1 MDTFFLRAFIT
12 NGFPYS
18 TTMKPLPMNQANQPH
33 YKIDLLPCYPFPLTK
48 SGHGERSS
56 AQKKER
62 RQERVT
68 LFERLDWC
76 AARIRDRA
84 GSPFMEHQ
92 PLSFSPQNMNTPSLS
107 TLTLAVSLAVPAA
120 CGVVLLILVL

>member
-18 TTMKPLPMNQANQPH
+18 TTMKPLNPNQENHFNP
-33 YKIDLLPCYPFPLTK
+33 LPCYPFPLILG
-48 SGHGERSS
+48 GHGERSS

-107 TLTLAVSLAVPAA
+107 TLALAVSLAVPAA
-120 CGVVLLILVL
+120 CGVVLILLVL